1 MVESDQPI
9 IWIKNPLDVF
19 AENCEG
25 GVVVQDQKNY
35 RISTN
40 GSDTQGDY

>member
-1 MVESDQPI
+1 MVERGQPI

-25 GVVVQDQKNY
+25 GVVKAKKLSN
-35 RISTN
+35 
-40 GSDTQGDY
+40 